1 MEQETWGSE
10 LRIDLFE
17 CNRKK
22 VTQKEPL
29 KEYIK
34 EMLKVIDM
42 KPYGECIVE
51 RFGEGIIEGVSAF
64 QFLMTS
70 SINVHCREDNEH
82 SDCYIN
88 IFSCKDF
95 DPQAAIIFSQ
105 GFFEAKKLDF
115 DFKKR

>member
-1 MEQETWGSE
+1 MEQETWGEE
-10 LRIDLFE
+10 LRIDLFDCKRE
-17 CNRKK
+17 K
-22 VTQKEPL
+22 VTQKEYL

-34 EMLKVIDM
+34 KVVELIDM
-42 KPYGECIVE
+42 KPYGECLVE
-51 RFGEGIIEGVSAF
+51 RFGEGDINGVSAF
-64 QFLMTS
+64 SFLMTS
-70 SINVHCREDNEH
+70 SIVVHCREDNGH

-95 DPQAAIIFSQ
+95 DPQSAIIFSQ